1 MIGAFFNHRTRGFRT
16 VNIVGVLLVVVLA
29 IAVNLAKAYAARDM
43 REMVRT
49 QRLIGDENTRIRMLK
64 AEVAHLEQPERLQR
78 LAKLY
83 LNMAPL
89 RADQEGDMDSV
100 PILVA
105 GNRPP
110 GPVQTPTPVTETPIE
125 ISGPGVEGAVP
136 GEVAGAGAPRPSGRV
151 EAGL

>member
-1 MIGAFFNHRTRGFRT
+1 MIGAVFHHRTRGFRT
-16 VNIVGVLLVVVLA
+16 VNILGVLMVVVLA

-49 QRLIGDENTRIRMLK
+49 QRFIGDENTRIRLLK

-78 LAKLY
+78 LAKLH
-83 LNMAPL
+83 LNMGPL
-89 RADQEGDMDSV
+89 RADQEGDLESI

-136 GEVAGAGAPRPSGRV
+136 GDVGEIESPSGLA